1 MHELRLVCVRA
12 QICPHLAVFDSPRHR
27 LNIARGDDLLNVFR
41 QGFPHPRAH
50 IRSFFG
56 CLAQFSAALIFF
68 PTTPRTLLGLKVY
81 SNLSAETLYLAKE

>member
-1 MHELRLVCVRA
+1 MSCGLYASVRKYA
-12 QICPHLAVFDSPRHR
+12 PTWQFFDGPRHR

-68 PTTPRTLLGLKVY
+68 PTTPLPVRRRRLTYLGTCQA
-81 SNLSAETLYLAKE
+81 SFF